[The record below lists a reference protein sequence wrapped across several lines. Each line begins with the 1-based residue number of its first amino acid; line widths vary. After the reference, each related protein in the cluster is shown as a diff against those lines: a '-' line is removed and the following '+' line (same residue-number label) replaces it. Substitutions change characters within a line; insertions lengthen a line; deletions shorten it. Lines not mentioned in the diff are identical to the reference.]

1 MSLKSAQKTD
11 TNLYTLELTCDKERF
26 GAALQK
32 AYEKQKENIT
42 VPGFRKG
49 KAPKAFIEKY
59 YGESIFYDDAIDEVF
74 PELYAAAVE
83 EAAIDAVGQP
93 FDFEIKTVS
102 KEGFELSLKVYVKPE
117 VEIGEYKGLTAVK
130 NAVTVEADEVEHRL
144 NHMLEDNARILTVED
159 RPAQN
164 GDIAV
169 IDFEGFTDG
178 KPFEGGKAEKY
189 DLTLGSGQFI
199 PGFEE
204 QIVGH
209 NAGDAFDVN
218 VKFPEEYAQEL
229 AGKDAVFKV
238 VLHEIKVKEL
248 PALDDEFAKDVSE
261 FDTLDELKKS
271 IEDEIRAG
279 KEAEAQRNFE
289 TQLLDKLA
297 DSVSAEIPPVMVE
310 AALDDIINDFSYRMQ
325 MQGLDMNT
333 YLQYTGLDM
342 KTMRDGYKDRAER
355 DVKLR
360 LAVEKIAE
368 LENIE
373 VTEDDLKAEY
383 DRFAEAYKVD
393 VDTIKKAISEEGLKK
408 DISAKKAMDLVIAS
422 AVATEAEEETKEEK
436 PAKPAKPA
444 KKTAK
449 KTTKKAE
456 KAEPKAE
463 DAE

>member
-1 MSLKSAQKTD
+1 
-11 TNLYTLELTCDKERF
+11 
-26 GAALQK
+26 
-32 AYEKQKENIT
+32 
-42 VPGFRKG
+42 
-49 KAPKAFIEKY
+49 
-59 YGESIFYDDAIDEVF
+59 
-74 PELYAAAVE
+74 
-83 EAAIDAVGQP
+83 
-93 FDFEIKTVS
+93 
-102 KEGFELSLKVYVKPE
+102 
-117 VEIGEYKGLTAVK
+117 
-130 NAVTVEADEVEHRL
+130 
-144 NHMLEDNARILTVED
+144 
-159 RPAQN
+159 
-164 GDIAV
+164 
-169 IDFEGFTDG
+169 
-178 KPFEGGKAEKY
+178 
-189 DLTLGSGQFI
+189 
-199 PGFEE
+199 
-204 QIVGH
+204 
-209 NAGDAFDVN
+209 
-218 VKFPEEYAQEL
+218 
-229 AGKDAVFKV
+229 
-238 VLHEIKVKEL
+238 
-248 PALDDEFAKDVSE
+248 
-261 FDTLDELKKS
+261 
-271 IEDEIRAG
+271 
-279 KEAEAQRNFE
+279 
-289 TQLLDKLA
+289 
-297 DSVSAEIPPVMVE
+297 MVE

-325 MQGLDMNT
+325 MQGLDVNT

>member
-1 MSLKSAQKTD
+1 
-11 TNLYTLELTCDKERF
+11 
-26 GAALQK
+26 
-32 AYEKQKENIT
+32 
-42 VPGFRKG
+42 
-49 KAPKAFIEKY
+49 
-59 YGESIFYDDAIDEVF
+59 
-74 PELYAAAVE
+74 
-83 EAAIDAVGQP
+83 
-93 FDFEIKTVS
+93 
-102 KEGFELSLKVYVKPE
+102 
-117 VEIGEYKGLTAVK
+117 
-130 NAVTVEADEVEHRL
+130 
-144 NHMLEDNARILTVED
+144 MLEDNARILTVED

-297 DSVSAEIPPVMVE
+297 DSVNAEIPPVMVE

>member
-83 EAAIDAVGQP
+83 EAAIYAVGQP

-297 DSVSAEIPPVMVE
+297 DSVNAEIPPVMVE

-436 PAKPAKPA
+436 PAKPAK
-444 KKTAK
+444 KTAK